1 MKMTQE
7 ILDRLNN
14 NSLYNSLGITIEEAN
29 MGKARSR
36 LEPNADLCWPFPG
49 QPHGGIL
56 FTQMDTTLS
65 WAICT
70 LLDSGQSC
78 TTINLDIQFTSRA
91 QADRIICSA
100 WATHQ
105 TKRMSF
111 GRAEIHDLEGN
122 IMAMGQG
129 SFRIIKG
136 DLF

>member
-1 MKMTQE
+1 MEMTQE

-14 NSLYNSLGITIEEAN
+14 NTLYNSLGITIEEADK
-29 MGKARSR
+29 GRARSR

-70 LLDSGQSC
+70 LLESGQSC

-91 QADRIICSA
+91 QTDLIICSA
-100 WATHQ
+100 WATHR

-111 GRAEIHDLEGN
+111 GRADIHDQEGN
-122 IMAMGQG
+122 LLAIGQG
-129 SFRIIKG
+129 AFRIIK
-136 DLF
+136 DSMF